1 MALATMFQ
9 LIPEADTTTKGGRT
23 PEPSRNLNTLD
34 RSTLIVSVIVTLI
47 DPFKRNPIL
56 IIKAPI
62 MNFLYAPKPPK
73 PRPATLQPEL
83 YVLDCKL
90 LDETPPNYQLYILN
104 SNRNLPG
111 IPLP

>member
-62 MNFLYAPKPPK
+62 LLRRHSR
-73 PRPATLQPEL
+73 PRNAEGFGFVTEDGKESGKGALNPG
-83 YVLDCKL
+83 VLGFRVKR
-90 LDETPPNYQLYILN
+90 
-104 SNRNLPG
+104 SG
-111 IPLP
+111 H